1 MPWVSRNKEHV
12 LETRLIIA
20 YSLIAL
26 MAVLATIGGVAFRRS
41 QSRKQRRDQGRG
53 DY

>member
-1 MPWVSRNKEHV
+1 M
-12 LETRLIIA
+12 ETRLIIA

-26 MAVLATIGGVAFRRS
+26 MAVFAIIGAVAIRRNS
-41 QSRKQRRDQGRG
+41 ARKQRRDEGRG

>member
-1 MPWVSRNKEHV
+1 M
-12 LETRLIIA
+12 ETRLIIA

-26 MAVLATIGGVAFRRS
+26 MAALAIIGGLAIRRNNA
-41 QSRKQRRDQGRG
+41 RKQRRNEGRG

>member
-1 MPWVSRNKEHV
+1 M
-12 LETRLIIA
+12 ETRLIIA

-26 MAVLATIGGVAFRRS
+26 MVVAAIVGAVAIRRNNA
-41 QSRKQRRDQGRG
+41 RKHRRDQGLG

>member
-1 MPWVSRNKEHV
+1 M
-12 LETRLIIA
+12 ETRLIIA

-26 MAVLATIGGVAFRRS
+26 MVAFAILGAVAIHRNNA
-41 QSRKQRRDQGRG
+41 RKQRRDQGHG